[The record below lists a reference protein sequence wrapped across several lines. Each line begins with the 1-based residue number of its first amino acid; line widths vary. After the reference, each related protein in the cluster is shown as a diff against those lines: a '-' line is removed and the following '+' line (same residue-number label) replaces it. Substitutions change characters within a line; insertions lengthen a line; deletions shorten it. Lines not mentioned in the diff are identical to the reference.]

1 MPITFNPRTQK
12 YENIEYSSLQQ
23 RMIQNYIYFYHL
35 DKFCV
40 LPLWPEQ
47 VSDSMKTTFQQTSSL
62 ARSAPVF
69 TFSNSGPRDIT
80 VNFTLHRDLLND
92 VNRSNTNFKKPDS
105 KIVPYTGS
113 SDDFAD
119 LLINYIQ
126 ASAVPRYKNYSSG
139 SKSVIPPMI
148 AIRFGDD
155 IFIKGV
161 INGGVTLAY
170 RKPIITIKKDLDG
183 NTKQKY
189 ALIDISFTVSEVDPY
204 DADKIVQQGG
214 FRGLCATNDIF
225 SNIDSDGYGNDNF
238 PRGSNVVE
246 SDIGY
251 TTSIT
256 DSDGDKKKQ
265 RKKAETAV
273 TQAID
278 TIVSALT
285 SGSQPVGTSGAQSVS
300 RGTPTWYTFSEK

>member
-161 INGGVTLAY
+161 IML
-170 RKPIITIKKDLDG
+170 
-183 NTKQKY
+183 
-189 ALIDISFTVSEVDPY
+189 
-204 DADKIVQQGG
+204 
-214 FRGLCATNDIF
+214 
-225 SNIDSDGYGNDNF
+225 
-238 PRGSNVVE
+238 
-246 SDIGY
+246 
-251 TTSIT
+251 
-256 DSDGDKKKQ
+256 
-265 RKKAETAV
+265 
-273 TQAID
+273 
-278 TIVSALT
+278 
-285 SGSQPVGTSGAQSVS
+285 
-300 RGTPTWYTFSEK
+300 